1 METIKIP
8 EERVSVLIG
17 ENGKTKK
24 SIEKKCNVEL
34 HIEKEGDV
42 EIIGE
47 SMEIFFAKD
56 VVKAIGRGFAPWD
69 AMKLAKDNMQLS
81 IINLREFVKNES
93 AITRTRARVI
103 GEKGKMKMEIEN
115 ATDSIIS
122 VYGYT
127 VGIIAPLDTLEYA
140 QNAIMK
146 IIDGARLQNVS
157 TYLSKIR
164 KQIMISRL
172 R

>member
-34 HIEKEGDV
+34 HIEKEG
-42 EIIGE
+42 
-47 SMEIFFAKD
+47 D